1 MKLPETVQLDVRGAE
16 EFAEELLR
24 RQPGFV
30 PEWRETSRGIDRALV
45 QIAAQYLSAT
55 VQRLNQAPFKN
66 KLAFLNSLGIDLIPP
81 TPARVPMVFRM
92 ADRVSDGRIPPGT
105 RVAAPPPPERN
116 EQIIFETERGA
127 GLASAKIKAVLSLWP
142 GRDQYIDHTSEYLQK
157 GPFYPFRKKDLKD
170 TPHVLYIAHDTL
182 LALAGK
188 SRVDVVVD
196 LTTGSSEHL
205 SIDWEYWDGK
215 VWREFARTHRA
226 CSNDNID
233 RRDSTNGLQK
243 SGRFQLETDCAETD
257 LTAVN
262 GVQAFWIRGKLDE
275 PLPPLASQILP
286 EIDQIRL
293 STVIEQ
299 SLEVS
304 IAAEVSVRRNGNV
317 QSNLV
322 QIHDETA
329 APIKGLPVIGLP
341 TGEPKYRTDQD
352 GEVTTEGD
360 TTSDNYL
367 ISLGDEHKIVDL
379 LLDDFADIDVAV
391 KVSGLPLDQAFAD
404 TVGIDVSKPFAPFG
418 VQPTPGSTF
427 YFTNNEVLSKP
438 GAKLQIYVQTAK
450 SPQDELSL
458 KQQKP
463 TQGTNGGELFVLVQD
478 PTTLET
484 SLAHTV
490 SWEYWNGTEW
500 APAGITHNSSAA
512 GLPVHRDSI
521 YAPEDFTGSGVV
533 KTIEVPRDLAET
545 EVNGVKGLWM
555 RVRLVDGSYGVRRE
569 MTVNVDPT
577 ETFAVVIVQPPML
590 AKFLLGYTWQDGP
603 HAPEHVVTYNDF
615 QYVDRTEEATIP
627 GETFQPFTPVEGQ
640 TPALYLGFD
649 NALPVDRIGLLFDIE
664 EQRENTEGPP
674 LAWEFW
680 NGVTWKKLEEE
691 DETRYLRIPGIV
703 NIIGPPTSQ
712 VFARF
717 GEPLHW
723 LRARLKEDGPPGEP
737 TVHNL
742 YLNGVWAVQHQT
754 IVNEPLGTS
763 TGEANQSF
771 FVRQLPLLGG
781 EAIEVRELA
790 GMRANVEWR
799 TVAMELFN
807 NDPRVV
813 AELEKDI
820 VQQALT
826 DEIVRGDLRLVRDR
840 MRRVIEVWVRWY
852 GQPHFYA
859 STYKDRHYVPD
870 RVRGAILFGNHLQG
884 KVPPIGALIQAKHYQ
899 AGGGIVGNVP
909 AFTVKQL
916 VGPIGGVEEVFNP
929 LPGAGGG
936 DRESLESYAARAPR
950 TLKRRGRALTI
961 QDYEVLAREAN
972 ANVAVA
978 KAVSCRDAG
987 GHRSPGWV
995 TVFITPRTIDP
1006 EIWPLGTLPDEV
1018 LRPWPSFGL
1027 REEVRKFIELAVP
1040 ACTEESHQV
1049 VVTGP
1054 IYKPVG
1060 VKVTIAPIDSSEAGT
1075 VEHRVRRRLET
1086 FLHPLFG
1093 GPDEEGWA
1101 PGRSVYLSDVSS
1113 VLERV
1118 EGVDYVQQVQLFL
1131 GDDLQ
1136 GSWASMQEDQAV
1148 VPGQIEITMVVGER

>member
-1 MKLPETVQLDVRGAE
+1 MKLPDTIQLDVRGSE

-30 PEWRETSRGIDRALV
+30 PEWRETSRGIDRALLR
-45 QIAAQYLSAT
+45 IAGQYLSAT

-66 KLAFLNSLGIDLIPP
+66 KLAFLNDVGIDLIAPR
-81 TPARVPMVFRM
+81 PARVPMVFLM

-127 GLASAKIKAVLSLWP
+127 GLASAKIKAVFSLWP
-142 GRDQYIDHTSEYLQK
+142 GRDQYIDHTPEYEQDN
-157 GPFYPFRKKDLKD
+157 PFSPFRKRDLKN

-226 CSNDNID
+226 CSDDNVD

-243 SGRFQLETDCAETD
+243 SGRFQLETDCAETG

-262 GVQAFWIRGKLDE
+262 EVQAFWIRGKLDE
-275 PLPPLASQILP
+275 PLPPLSSQILP

-293 STVIEQ
+293 FTEILQ
-299 SLEVS
+299 PLKIS
-304 IAAEVSVRRNGNV
+304 IVTEEPRPGKDSFRL
-317 QSNLV
+317 S
-322 QIHDETA
+322 IHDESG
-329 APIKGLPVIGLP
+329 APIKGIPVARLPGSAELVHS
-341 TGEPKYRTDQD
+341 DAD
-352 GEVTTEGD
+352 GNVNINATQCLVSVGD
-360 TTSDNYL
+360 
-367 ISLGDEHKIVDL
+367 IHKAVDL
-379 LLDDFADIDVAV
+379 PGQNDQMAV
-391 KVSGLPLDQAFAD
+391 PIKVDVSGLQLDNAFAN
-404 TVGIDVSKPFAPFG
+404 TVAIDVSKPFTPLG

-458 KQQKP
+458 NQQNTVP
-463 TQGTNGGELFVLVQD
+463 EPPPGELFMSRQNHPPD
-478 PTTLET
+478 ET

-490 SWEYWNGTEW
+490 SWEYWNGTAW
-500 APAGITHNSSAA
+500 TSAGISHSSPAA
-512 GLPVHRDSI
+512 EISAV

-533 KTIEVPRDLAET
+533 ETIEVPRDLAET

-555 RVRLVDGSYGVRRE
+555 RVRLADGGYGVRRE
-569 MTVNVDPT
+569 MTINVEPT
-577 ETFAVVIVQPPML
+577 EKFPIVIIQPPTL

-603 HAPEHVVTYNDF
+603 HPPEHVLTHNDF
-615 QYVDRTEEATIP
+615 HYLDRTEEATIP
-627 GETFQPFTPVEGQ
+627 GKTFPPFTPVSDQ

-649 NALPVDRIGLLFDIE
+649 KALPVERIGLLFDIE
-664 EQRENTEGPP
+664 EQREDTAGPP
-674 LAWEFW
+674 LLWEFW
-680 NGVTWKKLEEE
+680 NGVTWKKLQEE

-703 NIIGPPTSQ
+703 NVIGPPTSQ
-712 VFARF
+712 LFARF
-717 GEPLHW
+717 GQPLHW

-737 TVHNL
+737 TVRNL

-763 TGEANQSF
+763 TGEPNQSF

-781 EAIEVRELA
+781 EAIEVRELG

-807 NDPRVV
+807 NDTRAV

-820 VQQALT
+820 VRQTLT

-840 MRRVIEVWVRWY
+840 MRRVTEAWVRWC

-859 STYKDRHYVPD
+859 STSKDRHYVAD
-870 RVRGAILFGNHLQG
+870 RVRGAILFGNHIQG
-884 KVPPIGALIQAKHYQ
+884 KVPPIGALIQAKSYQ

-936 DRESLESYAARAPR
+936 DRESLESYATRAPR
-950 TLKRRGRALTI
+950 TLKHRGRALTL
-961 QDYEVLAREAN
+961 QDYETLAREAN

-978 KAVSCRDAG
+978 KAVSCCGAG
-987 GHRSPGWV
+987 GYQAPGWV
-995 TVFITPRTIDP
+995 TVIIIPRTIDP
-1006 EIWPLGTLPDEV
+1006 DIWPFGTLSDDV
-1018 LRPWPSFGL
+1018 LRPRPSFGL
-1027 REEVRKFIELAVP
+1027 REEVRKFIEEVAPASAVN
-1040 ACTEESHQV
+1040 SHQIH
-1049 VVTGP
+1049 VTGP
-1054 IYKPVG
+1054 TYAAVD
-1060 VKVTIAPIDSSEAGT
+1060 VKATVTPLDPAEAGD
-1075 VEHRVRRRLET
+1075 VEHRVRRRLEQ
-1086 FLHPLFG
+1086 FLHPLYG
-1093 GPDEEGWA
+1093 GPDGDGWE
-1101 PGRSVYLSDVSS
+1101 PGRAVYLSDVAS
-1113 VLERV
+1113 VVERA
-1118 EGVDYVQQVQLFL
+1118 EGVDYVQQLQLYI
-1131 GDDLQ
+1131 DNQLQ
-1136 GSWASMQEDQAV
+1136 GNHAPIRIGQVA
-1148 VPGQIEITMVVGER
+1148 VPGRIEIMMVMGER

>member
-1 MKLPETVQLDVRGAE
+1 MKLPETVQLDVHGAD

-55 VQRLNQAPFKN
+55 VQRLNQAPYKN
-66 KLAFLNSLGIDLIPP
+66 KLAFLNGLGIDLIPP

-116 EQIIFETERGA
+116 DQIIFETERGA
-127 GLASAKIKAVLSLWP
+127 GLASAKIKAVFSLWP
-142 GRDQYIDHTSEYLQK
+142 GRDQYIDHTPDYLQK
-157 GPFYPFRKKDLKD
+157 SPFYPFRKRDLKD

-226 CSNDNID
+226 CSNDNVD

-243 SGRFQLETDCAETD
+243 SGRFQLETDCAETGQTTVD
-257 LTAVN
+257 
-262 GVQAFWIRGKLDE
+262 GIQSFWIRGKLAE
-275 PLPPLASQILP
+275 PLPPLSSQILP

-293 STVIEQ
+293 SAVVEQ
-299 SLEVS
+299 PLSISITAKVS
-304 IAAEVSVRRNGNV
+304 ARRNGDIR
-317 QSNLV
+317 SNIV
-322 QIHDETA
+322 RIHDETE

-341 TGEPKYRTDQD
+341 TGTPEYRSDQD
-352 GEVTTEGD
+352 GEVTTKGD
-360 TTSDNYL
+360 DTSKQYL
-367 ISLGDEHKIVDL
+367 ISLDDEHKVVDL
-379 LLDDFADIDVAV
+379 LQGDFADIDVGV
-391 KVSGLPLDQAFAD
+391 KVSGLLLDKAFAD
-404 TVGIDVSKPFAPFG
+404 TVGLDVSKPFTPFG
-418 VQPTPGSTF
+418 VQPVPGSTF
-427 YFTNNEVLSKP
+427 YFTNKEVLNKP

-450 SPQDELSL
+450 SPSDELAL
-458 KQQKP
+458 KEPKASP
-463 TQGTNGGELFVLVQD
+463 ENGGRTPLAAA
-478 PTTLET
+478 PIPPPIET
-484 SLAHTV
+484 NLAHTV

-500 APAGITHNSSAA
+500 ASVGVTHTPPTAD
-512 GLPVHRDSI
+512 LPVQRDSI

-533 KTIEVPRDLAET
+533 ETIEVPRDLAET

-555 RVRLVDGSYGVRRE
+555 RVRLVDGGYGVRRE
-569 MTVNVDPT
+569 MRVGNSGSEKFPI
-577 ETFAVVIVQPPML
+577 VIIQPPTL

-627 GETFQPFTPVEGQ
+627 GKTFQPFIPVADQ

-649 NALPVDRIGLLFDIE
+649 KALPVDRIGLLFDIE
-664 EQRENTEGPP
+664 EQREDTEGPS

-703 NIIGPPTSQ
+703 NVIGPPTSQ

-737 TVHNL
+737 TVRSL

-754 IVNEPLGTS
+754 IVNEPLGAS

-771 FVRQLPLLGG
+771 FVRQLPLLGW
-781 EAIEVRELA
+781 EVIEVRELA

-799 TVAMELFN
+799 AVAMELFN
-807 NDPRVV
+807 NDARVV

-820 VQQALT
+820 VRQALA

-840 MRRVIEVWVRWY
+840 MRRVTEAWVRWY
-852 GQPHFYA
+852 EKPHFYA
-859 STYKDRHYVPD
+859 STSKDRHYVPD

-884 KVPPIGALIQAKHYQ
+884 KVPPIGALIQAKRYQ

-909 AFTVKQL
+909 AFAVKQL

-929 LPGAGGG
+929 LQGSGGG
-936 DRESLESYAARAPR
+936 ERESLESYASRAPR

-1006 EIWPLGTLPDEV
+1006 DIWPLGTLPDEV

-1086 FLHPLFG
+1086 FLHPLSG
-1093 GPDEEGWA
+1093 GPDEEGWE

-1136 GSWASMQEDQAV
+1136 GGWASMQEDQAV

>member
-24 RQPGFV
+24 RQAGFI

-45 QIAAQYLSAT
+45 QIAAQYLSVT

-66 KLAFLNSLGIDLIPP
+66 KLAFLDDLGIDLIPP
-81 TPARVPMVFRM
+81 QPARVPIVFRM

-105 RVAAPPPPERN
+105 RVAAPPPPERT

-142 GRDQYIDHTSEYLQK
+142 GRDQYIDHTPEYLQK
-157 GPFYPFRKKDLKD
+157 SPFHPFRKRDLKD

-188 SRVDVVVD
+188 SRVEVVVD

-215 VWREFARTHRA
+215 VWREFARTHPA
-226 CSNDNID
+226 CSNDNVD

-243 SGRFQLETDCAETD
+243 SGRFQLETDCAETG
-257 LTAVN
+257 LTVVN
-262 GVQAFWIRGKLDE
+262 GVQGFWIRGKLDE
-275 PLPPLASQILP
+275 PLPPLSSQILP

-293 STVIEQ
+293 STIVEQ
-299 SLEVS
+299 ALSVSLS
-304 IAAEVSVRRNGNV
+304 AEVLVSEDGNRR
-317 QSNLV
+317 SHIFR
-322 QIHDETA
+322 IHDEA
-329 APIKGLPVIGLP
+329 DAPIKGLPVVGLSAD
-341 TGEPKYRTDQD
+341 ESQYRSDQD
-352 GEVTTEGD
+352 GKIKTKEGVTKAK
-360 TTSDNYL
+360 YL
-367 ISLGDEHKIVDL
+367 ISLGNEHKSVDL
-379 LLDDFADIDVAV
+379 SSNKFADIDVAV
-391 KVSGLPLDQAFAD
+391 KVSGLQLDKAFAD
-404 TVGIDVSKPFAPFG
+404 TVDLDVSKPFTPFG
-418 VQPTPGSTF
+418 MQPVPGSTF
-427 YFTNNEVLSKP
+427 YFTNKEVLSKP

-450 SPQDELSL
+450 TPSDELAL
-458 KQQKP
+458 KKP
-463 TQGTNGGELFVLVQD
+463 EPDGPIIMAAAHIDPPFETN
-478 PTTLET
+478 
-484 SLAHTV
+484 LAHTV

-500 APAGITHNSSAA
+500 ATAGVTHSASA
-512 GLPVHRDSI
+512 VDLSEQKDFI
-521 YAPEDFTGSGVV
+521 YAPEDFSGSGVV
-533 KTIEVPRDLAET
+533 ETIAVPRDLTET

-555 RVRLVDGSYGVRRE
+555 RVRLIDGSYGVRRE
-569 MTVNVDPT
+569 MTVGVNRSEKFPL
-577 ETFAVVIVQPPML
+577 VIVQPPTL

-615 QYVDRTEEATIP
+615 QYADRTEEATIP
-627 GETFQPFTPVEGQ
+627 GKTFQPFIPVADQ

-649 NALPVDRIGLLFDIE
+649 KALPVDRIGLLFDIV
-664 EQRENTEGPP
+664 EQREDTEGPP
-674 LAWEFW
+674 LTWEFW
-680 NGVTWKKLEEE
+680 NGMTWKKIEEE

-703 NIIGPPTSQ
+703 NVIGPPTSQ
-712 VFARF
+712 LLARF

-737 TVHNL
+737 TVLDL
-742 YLNGVWAVQHQT
+742 YLNGVWALQHQT

-781 EAIEVRELA
+781 ETIEVRELA

-807 NDPRVV
+807 NDARVV

-820 VQQALT
+820 VRQALT

-840 MRRVIEVWVRWY
+840 MRRVTEVWVRWY

-859 STYKDRHYVPD
+859 STSQDRHYVSD
-870 RVRGAILFGNHLQG
+870 RVRGAIRFGNQIQG
-884 KVPPIGALIQAKHYQ
+884 KVPPIGALIQARRYQ

-936 DRESLESYAARAPR
+936 DRESLESYASRAPR

-1006 EIWPLGTLPDEV
+1006 DIWPLGALPDEV

-1027 REEVRKFIELAVP
+1027 REEVRRFIQLAVP
-1040 ACTEESHQV
+1040 ACTDNSRQV

-1060 VKVTIAPIDSSEAGT
+1060 VKMTIAPIDPSEAGA
-1075 VEHRVRRRLET
+1075 VEQNVRRRLEK

-1093 GPDEEGWA
+1093 GPDEEGWE

-1113 VLERV
+1113 AIERV
-1118 EGVDYVQQVQLFL
+1118 EGVDYVQQAQLFL
-1131 GDDLQ
+1131 GDQLQ
-1136 GSWASMQEDQAV
+1136 GGWASMQEGQVV
-1148 VPGQIEITMVVGER
+1148 VPGLIEITMVVGER

>member
-1 MKLPETVQLDVRGAE
+1 MKVPDTIQLDVRGSE
-16 EFAEELLR
+16 EFAKELLR

-30 PEWRETSRGIDRALV
+30 PEWRETEHGIDRALIQV
-45 QIAAQYLSAT
+45 AAQYLSAT
-55 VQRLNQAPFKN
+55 TQRLNQAPFKN

-81 TPARVPMVFRM
+81 RPARVPIVFRM
-92 ADRVSDGRIPPGT
+92 ADRVSDGRLPPGT

-116 EQIIFETERGA
+116 EQVIFETERGA
-127 GLASAKIKAVLSLWP
+127 GLASAKIKGVFSLWP
-142 GRDQYIDHTSEYLQK
+142 GRDQYIDHTPESVQNN
-157 GPFYPFRKKDLKD
+157 PFYPFRKRDLKD

-215 VWREFARTHRA
+215 VWREFARTHQA
-226 CSNDNID
+226 CSNDNVD

-243 SGRFQLETDCAETD
+243 SGRFQLETDCAETG

-275 PLPPLASQILP
+275 PLPPLSSQILP

-293 STVIEQ
+293 SVNILQPLKISILIEE
-299 SLEVS
+299 SKS
-304 IAAEVSVRRNGNV
+304 NGGV
-317 QSNLV
+317 FPLS
-322 QIHDETA
+322 IHDESG
-329 APIKGLPVIGLP
+329 APIKGIPVSRMVVP
-341 TGEPKYRTDQD
+341 TGDESKPLVHSDADGNVNVARGQKYL
-352 GEVTTEGD
+352 VSVGD
-360 TTSDNYL
+360 
-367 ISLGDEHKIVDL
+367 IHKTVDL
-379 LLDDFADIDVAV
+379 NLNGVMPITVAV
-391 KVSGLPLDQAFAD
+391 LGLPLDKAFAD
-404 TVGIDVSKPFAPFG
+404 TVAIDVSKPFTPFG

-427 YFTNNEVLSKP
+427 YFTNKEVLSKP

-450 SPQDELSL
+450 SPSDELGL
-458 KQQKP
+458 KEQP
-463 TQGTNGGELFVLVQD
+463 PPPEDDDDDVVELAAVLIPPLAETN
-478 PTTLET
+478 
-484 SLAHTV
+484 LAHTV
-490 SWEYWNGTEW
+490 SWEYWNGTAW
-500 APAGITHNSSAA
+500 VPAGVMHNAPAAK
-512 GLPVHRDSI
+512 LPSGRDET
-521 YAPEDFTGSGVV
+521 YAPEDFSGSGIVE
-533 KTIEVPRDLAET
+533 TIEVPRDLAET

-555 RVRLVDGSYGVRRE
+555 RVRVVDGGYGIRRE
-569 MTVNVDPT
+569 MTVNVNPT
-577 ETFAVVIVQPPML
+577 ETFPIVIIQPPTL

-603 HAPEHVVTYNDF
+603 HAPEHVLTYNDF
-615 QYVDRTEEATIP
+615 QYFDKTEEATIP
-627 GETFQPFTPVEGQ
+627 GKTFQPFMPVADQ
-640 TPALYLGFD
+640 TPTLYLGFD
-649 NALPVDRIGLLFDIE
+649 KALPVDRIGLLFDIE
-664 EQRENTEGPP
+664 EQREDTEGPP
-674 LAWEFW
+674 LMWEFW
-680 NGVTWKKLEEE
+680 NGLTWKKLEEE

-703 NIIGPPTSQ
+703 NVIGPPTSQ
-712 VFARF
+712 VFPRF

-737 TVHNL
+737 TVRSL

-781 EAIEVRELA
+781 ETIEVRELA

-807 NDPRVV
+807 NDARVV

-820 VQQALT
+820 VRQALT

-840 MRRVIEVWVRWY
+840 VRRVTEVWVRWY

-859 STYKDRHYVPD
+859 STSKDRHYVPD
-870 RVRGAILFGNHLQG
+870 RVRGAILFGNHIQG
-884 KVPPIGALIQAKHYQ
+884 KVPPIGALIQAKRYQ

-909 AFTVKQL
+909 ALTVKQL

-936 DRESLESYAARAPR
+936 DRETVESYASRAPR

-987 GHRSPGWV
+987 GYRSPGWV

-1006 EIWPLGTLPDEV
+1006 DIWPLGTLPDEV

-1027 REEVRKFIELAVP
+1027 REEVRRFIQQAAP
-1040 ACTEESHQV
+1040 ACTEESYQV

-1054 IYKPVG
+1054 IYKSVG
-1060 VKVTIAPIDSSEAGT
+1060 VKMTIAPIDSSEAGA
-1075 VEHRVRRRLET
+1075 VEHRTRRRLEK

-1093 GPDEEGWA
+1093 GPDEEGWE
-1101 PGRSVYLSDVSS
+1101 PGRSVYLSDLTS
-1113 VLERV
+1113 VIERV
-1118 EGVDYVQQVQLFL
+1118 DGVDYVQQAQPFL
-1131 GDDLQ
+1131 GDQLQ
-1136 GSWASMQEDQAV
+1136 GGWVPMQEGHVV
-1148 VPGQIEITMVVGER
+1148 VPGDIEITIVVGER